1 MLDVIRRNSQS
12 WVVKVI
18 FGAIILTFVFWGANS
33 ITSDSADVLAEVN
46 GEPIYRNDLL
56 RELGL
61 ELQNIQRINPGAG
74 TLDNEQINMLGMQI
88 LGNMVRRELLA
99 QEARKLGIGVSDQEF
114 SHMVLG
120 MREFQDASGRFSPE
134 FYKDRIAA
142 AGMKVSQFEKS
153 VGTDILVSKL
163 QDYITGAVN
172 VSEAEA
178 RRMFDFEMEQRVV
191 EYLHFQAA
199 DYRGLVNPDETAII
213 AYYSENKDAYAIP
226 AKADVEYLNFDMNV
240 LAAQS
245 GIGDDDVKKYYEE
258 RKESFV
264 EPASY
269 HVRHILIQ
277 LPLSLDTTDEAV
289 LEARKKIEAILAEYK
304 AGKSFTDLAEQYSE
318 DPGSKEQGGD
328 LGWVERGYLVPSI
341 DMLLPELQ
349 PGEVSEPVRTA
360 YGFHLVQMVDAKPE
374 RQLSLAEAHDEIL
387 AQLREDAAYAN
398 MAKVMSDVEDKII
411 TGAAFEAL
419 AQEYGISA
427 KGTGLLELSALA
439 PALGLE
445 AGALDAAAGTPA
457 GKMLPIIDTG
467 RGFVVV
473 RVNDFQPSFVP
484 AMEDVK
490 EKIVEAVKDLNS
502 MRLAS
507 DAAAEVAA
515 KIAAGSGE
523 LPAAFAGQ
531 VKESAPVTRFTG
543 VMELGY
549 APDLTSAVFTALK
562 GQWLDRVFTAGD
574 GAVLLRVKDILPAD
588 ASQWAEL
595 SAMYID
601 GLNNARKGELF
612 NTYLAQL
619 QKEAKIEIKTD
630 RIVAR

>member
-33 ITSDSADVLAEVN
+33 MISNSADVLAEVN

-56 RELGL
+56 RELRL
-61 ELQNIQRINPGAG
+61 ELQNIQRTNPGAG

-99 QEARKLGIGVSDQEF
+99 QEAHKLGIGVSDQEF
-114 SHMVLG
+114 SHMVRG

-134 FYKDRIAA
+134 LYKDRIAA
-142 AGMKVSQFEKS
+142 AGIKVSQFEKS
-153 VGTDILVSKL
+153 VGTDILVGKL

-199 DYRGLVNPDETAII
+199 DYRGQVNPDETAII

-226 AKADVEYLNFDMNV
+226 AKADVEYLAFDMNV
-240 LAAQS
+240 LATQS

-304 AGKSFTDLAEQYSE
+304 AGKSFTDLAKQYSE

-360 YGFHLVQMVDAKPE
+360 YGFHLVEMVAAKPE
-374 RQLSLAEAHDEIL
+374 RQLSLEEAHDEIL

-411 TGAAFEAL
+411 TGTAFEAL
-419 AQEYGISA
+419 AQEYGINA

-490 EKIVEAVKDLNS
+490 EKIVEAIKNVNS

-507 DAAAEVAA
+507 DAAAEVSV
-515 KIAAGSGE
+515 KIAAEGGE
-523 LPAAFAGQ
+523 LPAAFAWQ
-531 VKESAPVTRFTG
+531 VKESSPVTRFTG

-549 APDLTSAVFTALK
+549 APDLTSAVFTAPK
-562 GQWLDRVFTAGD
+562 GQWVDRVFTAGD

-588 ASQWAEL
+588 ASRWAEL
-595 SAMYID
+595 SAMYVD

-612 NTYLAQL
+612 NAYLAQL